1 MAKAGM
7 NPKTLQYLMEHSDI
21 SGVEALLCLEG
32 NAYRRADNQLRGLN
46 DGTSNISFRF
56 FNIKALGVHIANSVC
71 VAIHTAFRDYFDSFD
86 LQSSG
91 FSQHLSFSLLFS
103 WLRFPRLW
111 CQKQRN

>member
-32 NAYRRADNQLRGLN
+32 NTYGRADNQLRGLN

-56 FNIKALGVHIANSVC
+56 FNIKALGVHIAHSIC
-71 VAIHTAFRDYFDSFD
+71 VVVNAALRDHFDGY
-86 LQSSG
+86 QY
-91 FSQHLSFSLLFS
+91 
-103 WLRFPRLW
+103 P
-111 CQKQRN
+111 